1 MKKLRNKTFITIFT
15 IISTFLIIGLIIVNV
30 QNYNREYENIKRNLT
45 MIGPMVKRDENKFR
59 EPDIDNMMIMDY
71 EVYTIKLKDNKIDR
85 IINHGNNTNLDI
97 DTIANNI
104 INKNNSD
111 KLQIGNLYLNKY
123 SYNLKYNDVLLVIN
137 TKDINHRLTNLL
149 IYSLIIFMLS
159 EVIIAYLSQRITIW
173 ITKPAIEA
181 FKKQKEFIEDA
192 SHELKTPL
200 AIIMASSDELKED
213 KKNKKYIDN
222 IKYET
227 ERMNKLI
234 TSLLDL
240 SKLENAV
247 TIGAYH
253 EENIS
258 KIIEKVALTFESIA
272 YENDLSIKTDIEDDI
287 IFNCNKDEIERLIA
301 IIVDNAIKHSTK
313 KTTIEIN
320 THKIKNNINIE
331 ISNIGEGIKPG
342 DEEKIFERFYRADKS
357 RNRSENRYGLGLAI
371 AKNIVINHGGIIE
384 AFSKG
389 MPAISTSI
397 GAEGLEYID
406 GETIIIAD
414 DKDDFKI
421 AIKTLTDKQRQKDIG
436 EKAREIYDKNYSPE
450 AIEELLCQ
458 AVLI

>member
-104 INKNNSD
+104 INRNNSD
-111 KLQIGNLYLNKY
+111 KFQIGNLYLNKY

-149 IYSLIIFMLS
+149 IYSLIIFILS
-159 EVIIAYLSQRITIW
+159 EFIIAYLSQRITIW

-287 IFNCNKDEIERLIA
+287 ILNCNKDEIERLIA

-331 ISNIGEGIKPG
+331 ISNVGEGIKPG

-357 RNRSENRYGLGLAI
+357 RNRNENRYGLGLAI

-384 AFSKG
+384 AFSKNNK
-389 MPAISTSI
+389 T
-397 GAEGLEYID
+397 
-406 GETIIIAD
+406 T
-414 DKDDFKI
+414 FKI
-421 AIKTLTDKQRQKDIG
+421 NLKK
-436 EKAREIYDKNYSPE
+436 
-450 AIEELLCQ
+450 
-458 AVLI
+458 

>member
-85 IINHGNNTNLDI
+85 IINHGNTSNLDI

-104 INKNNSD
+104 ISKNNSD

-149 IYSLIIFMLS
+149 IYSVIIFMLS
-159 EVIIAYLSQRITIW
+159 EVIIAYLSQKITIW

-234 TSLLDL
+234 TSLLNL

-272 YENDLSIKTDIEDDI
+272 YENDLSIITDIEDNI

-313 KTTIEIN
+313 KTIIEIIA
-320 THKIKNNINIE
+320 HKIKNNINIE

-371 AKNIVINHGGIIE
+371 AKNIVINHGGTIE
-384 AFSKG
+384 AFSINNK
-389 MPAISTSI
+389 T
-397 GAEGLEYID
+397 
-406 GETIIIAD
+406 T
-414 DKDDFKI
+414 FKI
-421 AIKTLTDKQRQKDIG
+421 NLKK
-436 EKAREIYDKNYSPE
+436 
-450 AIEELLCQ
+450 
-458 AVLI
+458 

>member
-301 IIVDNAIKHSTK
+301 IIVDNAIKHR
-313 KTTIEIN
+313 N
-320 THKIKNNINIE
+320 T
-331 ISNIGEGIKPG
+331 
-342 DEEKIFERFYRADKS
+342 A
-357 RNRSENRYGLGLAI
+357 
-371 AKNIVINHGGIIE
+371 
-384 AFSKG
+384 
-389 MPAISTSI
+389 
-397 GAEGLEYID
+397 
-406 GETIIIAD
+406 
-414 DKDDFKI
+414 
-421 AIKTLTDKQRQKDIG
+421 TL
-436 EKAREIYDKNYSPE
+436 YCF
-450 AIEELLCQ
+450 L
-458 AVLI
+458 

>member
-85 IINHGNNTNLDI
+85 IINHGNTSNLDI

-149 IYSLIIFMLS
+149 IYSVIIFILS
-159 EVIIAYLSQRITIW
+159 EFIIAYLSQRITIW

-240 SKLENAV
+240 SKLENNV

-313 KTTIEIN
+313 KTAIEIN

-331 ISNIGEGIKPG
+331 ISNVGEGIKPG

-357 RNRSENRYGLGLAI
+357 RNRNENRYGLGLAI

-384 AFSKG
+384 ALSKNNK
-389 MPAISTSI
+389 T
-397 GAEGLEYID
+397 
-406 GETIIIAD
+406 T
-414 DKDDFKI
+414 FKI
-421 AIKTLTDKQRQKDIG
+421 NLKK
-436 EKAREIYDKNYSPE
+436 
-450 AIEELLCQ
+450 
-458 AVLI
+458 

>member
-59 EPDIDNMMIMDY
+59 EPDID
-71 EVYTIKLKDNKIDR
+71 
-85 IINHGNNTNLDI
+85 
-97 DTIANNI
+97 TIANNI

-149 IYSLIIFMLS
+149 IYSLIIFILS
-159 EVIIAYLSQRITIW
+159 EFIIAYLSQRITIW

-287 IFNCNKDEIERLIA
+287 ILNCNKDEIERLIA

-331 ISNIGEGIKPG
+331 ISNVGEGIKPG

-384 AFSKG
+384 AFSKNNK
-389 MPAISTSI
+389 T
-397 GAEGLEYID
+397 
-406 GETIIIAD
+406 T
-414 DKDDFKI
+414 FKI
-421 AIKTLTDKQRQKDIG
+421 NLKK
-436 EKAREIYDKNYSPE
+436 
-450 AIEELLCQ
+450 
-458 AVLI
+458 

>member
-85 IINHGNNTNLDI
+85 IINHGNTSNLDI

-104 INKNNSD
+104 ISKNNSD

-149 IYSLIIFMLS
+149 IYSVIIFMLS
-159 EVIIAYLSQRITIW
+159 EVIIAYLSQKITIW

-234 TSLLDL
+234 TSLLNL
-240 SKLENAV
+240 SKLENNV

-272 YENDLSIKTDIEDDI
+272 YENDLSIKTDIEDNI

-313 KTTIEIN
+313 KTIIEIIA
-320 THKIKNNINIE
+320 HKIKNNINIE

-371 AKNIVINHGGIIE
+371 AKNIVINHGGTIE
-384 AFSKG
+384 AFSINNK
-389 MPAISTSI
+389 T
-397 GAEGLEYID
+397 
-406 GETIIIAD
+406 T
-414 DKDDFKI
+414 FKI
-421 AIKTLTDKQRQKDIG
+421 NLKK
-436 EKAREIYDKNYSPE
+436 
-450 AIEELLCQ
+450 
-458 AVLI
+458 